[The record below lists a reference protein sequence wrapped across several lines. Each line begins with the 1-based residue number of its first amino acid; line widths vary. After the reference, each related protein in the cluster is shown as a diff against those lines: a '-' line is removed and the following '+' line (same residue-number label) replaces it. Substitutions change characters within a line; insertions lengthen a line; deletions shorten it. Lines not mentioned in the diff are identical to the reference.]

1 MEKLFQLFYQTSGV
15 CTDTRNITNNS
26 LFIALKGD
34 NFNGNE
40 FAEQAITSGAKYSIV
55 DEEDKA
61 NNSTIFYV
69 EDSLVF
75 LQKLALFHRRKM
87 NIPIIGITGSN
98 GKTTSKELISTVLA
112 KKYKVLFTKGNLN
125 NHIGVPLTLLNLT
138 DEHEIAV
145 IEMGAN
151 KPGDIQ
157 ELCEIAEPNYGI
169 ITNIGRAHLEGFGN
183 LEGVIQTKTA
193 LYRSLEKNNGIII
206 ANADDETIC
215 AKIPSQLEQ
224 YFYSETKKV
233 DIQGKLIGQ
242 NPFVSFSWNSKDYS
256 SPIVATQLVGK
267 YNFYNFLAAVCFGNL
282 FNVSP
287 DKINEAIAEYHPTNN
302 RSQIEKTLRNTLILD
317 CYNANPTSVNAAL
330 ESFDL
335 MEAPNKTVILGDML
349 ELGKESKQE
358 HEKVVQFLKKKK
370 WDIYLVGKNFMEF
383 NPTEKIKFF
392 TNSEELKS
400 HLINNPINNQLI
412 LIKGSRGIKLEVVT
426 KTL

>member
-15 CTDTRNITNNS
+15 CTDTRNIKINS

-34 NFNGNE
+34 NFNGNQ
-40 FAEQAITSGAKYSIV
+40 FAEQAIESGAKYAIV
-55 DEEDKA
+55 DEKDKA

-69 EDSLVF
+69 EDSLIF
-75 LQKLALFHRRKM
+75 LQQLALFHRKKM

-98 GKTTSKELISTVLA
+98 GKTTSKELISTVLS
-112 KKYKVLFTKGNLN
+112 KNYKVLFTKGNLN

-157 ELCEIAEPNYGI
+157 ELCEIADPNYGI

-193 LYRSLEKNNGIII
+193 LYRSLENNNGIIV

-215 AKIPSQLEQ
+215 SKIPSKLEQ
-224 YFYSETKKV
+224 HFYSETKKV
-233 DIQGKLIGQ
+233 DIQGELIGQ
-242 NPFVSFSWNSKDYS
+242 NPFVSFSWSSKSYS
-256 SPIVATQLVGK
+256 SPIIATQLVGK
-267 YNFYNFLAAVCFGNL
+267 YNFYNFLSAVCFGNL
-282 FNVSP
+282 FKVSP

-302 RSQIEKTLRNTLILD
+302 RSQIEKTSRNTLILD

-335 MEAPNKTVILGDML
+335 MAAPNKTVVLGDML

-358 HEKVVQFLKKKK
+358 HEKIVQFLKDKK

-383 NPTEKIKFF
+383 NPSEKIKFF
-392 TNSEELKS
+392 TNSEELKN

-426 KTL
+426 ETL